1 MHLSPQFVLRSWHD
15 GKRKRIDWLYNS
27 QLSGCAVN
35 RYTSFSS
42 LISDKG
48 ATHRVFN
55 ASRTLRPV
63 AISSLGVSKINIRIT
78 TLNMVTKDKDS
89 MSFYNRLRKT
99 TRSRKQNVNMEQIRR
114 VAVYTV

>member
-78 TLNMVTKDKDS
+78 TLNMVTKRQSLHVFLQSVEK
-89 MSFYNRLRKT
+89 N
-99 TRSRKQNVNMEQIRR
+99 NVKPQTKCKYG
-114 VAVYTV
+114 AD